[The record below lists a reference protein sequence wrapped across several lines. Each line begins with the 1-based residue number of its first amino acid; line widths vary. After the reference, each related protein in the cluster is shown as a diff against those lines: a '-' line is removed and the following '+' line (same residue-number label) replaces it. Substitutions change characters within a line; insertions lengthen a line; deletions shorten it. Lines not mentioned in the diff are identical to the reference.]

1 MRKNIFILVVSV
13 VLFSL
18 FNTADAKFKL
28 WNTPSVNTNH
38 IFLPEI
44 PISFNDEISV
54 FGLVVNFFTDF
65 ELDYSESEDIH
76 SLDIQLS
83 LGLQDIYKDDEGDSH
98 YSKSSD
104 QIISKQDVIND
115 LAVEEVVNSI
125 TQASEVINDLAVEEV
140 VNSITQASE
149 VIEDLAVEKPGS
161 EGLVVDDLDGNELAI
176 EQSVVELN
184 TSQLNQKSL
193 PDDEEIIKNHPSLKK
208 NTKKIILAALDDGDI
223 TMEDVFDLL
232 NKYAG
237 QELNKKKV
245 KQFIKNNRK

>member
-125 TQASEVINDLAVEEV
+125 TQASEVI
-140 VNSITQASE
+140 
-149 VIEDLAVEKPGS
+149 EDLAVEKPGS

-245 KQFIKNNRK
+245 KQFIKNNKK

>member
-125 TQASEVINDLAVEEV
+125 TQASEVI
-140 VNSITQASE
+140 
-149 VIEDLAVEKPGS
+149 EDLAVEKPGS